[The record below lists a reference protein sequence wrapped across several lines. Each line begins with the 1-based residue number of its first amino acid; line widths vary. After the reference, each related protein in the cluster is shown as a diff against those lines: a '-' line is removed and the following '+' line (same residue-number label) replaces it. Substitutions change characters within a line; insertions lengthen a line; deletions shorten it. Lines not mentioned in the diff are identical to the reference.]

1 MGAALQLLRT
11 LRFRAWAVL
20 TAARLRRLGGR
31 LVLEVAEVPRVLGL
45 PSVEIDGHPGTLTL
59 RIGHGVKLGRGLVF
73 DLRHGLDGTVEI
85 GDRVTF
91 QNGVRLQPWGGA
103 IRLADGAQV
112 RDRCELKSAGELRV
126 GARSIL
132 GRTTTVH
139 CETEVTIGAL
149 CGFAERVTVIDSD
162 HGFDGSDTFFME
174 QPLRSSPVR
183 LADNVFLATNVV
195 VLRGTTIGENSVAAA
210 GAVLNGGDFPARHI
224 IGGTP
229 ARALK
234 ALGPDPATSGS

>member
-1 MGAALQLLRT
+1 MTAVLQLIRAV
-11 LRFRAWAVL
+11 RFRLWALSVQL
-20 TAARLRRLGGR
+20 RLRRLGGR
-31 LVLEVAEVPRVLGL
+31 LVLEVAEVPRCLGL
-45 PSVEIDGHPGTLTL
+45 PQLEIDGYPGTLTL
-59 RIGHGVKLGRGLVF
+59 RIGRDVKLGRGLVL
-73 DLRHGLDGTVEI
+73 DVRAGLDGTVEL

-103 IRLADGAQV
+103 IRLADGVQV
-112 RDRCELKSAGELRV
+112 RDRCELKSAGELWI
-126 GARSIL
+126 GARTIL

-139 CETEVTIGAL
+139 CQRSVTVGAL

-174 QPLRSSPVR
+174 QPLRSSPVV

-195 VLRGTTIGENSVAAA
+195 VLRGTTVGANSVAAA
-210 GAVLNGGDFPARHI
+210 GAVLNGGDFPGGHVIA
-224 IGGTP
+224 GTP

-234 ALGPDPATSGS
+234 ALGG